1 MKAAIGYVVDE
12 AADVFLERDER
23 ALLQTVDALAGV
35 DVRVG
40 EALECPPRLDADFV
54 FQIGLELGL
63 VDGLQATVGVVHQN
77 DFTRTHLALRQY
89 ERADDVVG
97 HHAASVADDVRIAV
111 VQPEHLKDVH
121 AAVHAGHD
129 CEVASRAQCEVVIAE
144 LRHVVLVVRN
154 QFVGAGLEW
163 LVGNR
168 IGLSVGPGPF
178 SGPSRRESGTHDG
191 SVAAMTDTTHP
202 MGLDGGMDPRLDV
215 FNRLLKNRVVMLGT
229 DVNDDIA
236 NQICAQLLYLE
247 GEDPNADIWLY
258 INSPGGSV
266 TAGMAIYDTMQF
278 VSCEVATVC
287 MGMAASMGQFLL
299 TAGATGK
306 RFTLPNARVMMHQP
320 LAGLRGQATD
330 IAIQAEQL
338 AYTKRRMAELIAH
351 HSGQPLEKIQ
361 ADSERDRWFT
371 AEEAKAYG
379 LVDSVILRRG
389 EIA

>member
-1 MKAAIGYVVDE
+1 M
-12 AADVFLERDER
+12 
-23 ALLQTVDALAGV
+23 ALD
-35 DVRVG
+35 
-40 EALECPPRLDADFV
+40 
-54 FQIGLELGL
+54 
-63 VDGLQATVGVVHQN
+63 
-77 DFTRTHLALRQY
+77 
-89 ERADDVVG
+89 
-97 HHAASVADDVRIAV
+97 S
-111 VQPEHLKDVH
+111 
-121 AAVHAGHD
+121 
-129 CEVASRAQCEVVIAE
+129 
-144 LRHVVLVVRN
+144 
-154 QFVGAGLEW
+154 
-163 LVGNR
+163 
-168 IGLSVGPGPF
+168 
-178 SGPSRRESGTHDG
+178 
-191 SVAAMTDTTHP
+191 
-202 MGLDGGMDPRLDV
+202 GMDPRLDV

-278 VSCEVATVC
+278 VSCPVATVC

-299 TAGATGK
+299 TAGAAGK
-306 RFTLPNARVMMHQP
+306 RYTLPNARIMMHQP

-338 AYTKRRMAELIAH
+338 AYTKRRMAELISQ

-389 EIA
+389 EMS